1 MFVDGTQT
9 NATAVKNITTKM
21 GVAARLM
28 KRVSSRY
35 RGMNERGLLRLL
47 QAFVVSHAA
56 YAGAFHRWTCAE
68 RAKIDAA
75 IRKAYT
81 GALGLL
87 PGTKTTALLSL
98 GAHNTLSEISE
109 AQRASQL
116 SRLSST
122 AAGRRLL
129 DRVGLLF
136 PGERVGTGPYGEL
149 EEQVPLSDET
159 ARKIIVYP
167 LPKNTDPERDEGRRA
182 ARAVAL
188 ACQHQRDESAVYVDA
203 ARYPRRRDAFAA
215 VVVRATTGELLTAS
229 TVRART
235 AGQAEEV
242 AIALA
247 MGLPGTRTV
256 LSDSKSAIKNFSRG
270 TVWQGTERLVRSIE
284 ATRAARGA
292 AAGPTIALK
301 WFPAHMGRQL
311 APDIKNRNEE
321 ADAAARGLITCRTAA
336 VRPSETSGED
346 RKEDFEPLTDYGVIL
361 AAYREVRRAF
371 PPPHR
376 ELPRAEAVKFRQ
388 LQTECVLTPALA
400 RHVCPDMFVDAKCSV
415 CERELATL
423 RHIMWGA
430 CNSANS
436 GNGQCQDATYP
447 EEVRAW
453 IRSEDLKTQRRAIQ
467 RLEEALAKQRRKG
480 ADDPSNGRGGTRV
493 PVA

>member
-1 MFVDGTQT
+1 
-9 NATAVKNITTKM
+9 M
-21 GVAARLM
+21 GIAARLI

-98 GAHNTLSEISE
+98 GADNTLSEISE

-129 DRVGLLF
+129 DRAGLLP

-149 EEQVPLSDET
+149 EEQALLSDEA

-188 ACQHQRDESAVYVDA
+188 ARQHQQDEGAVYVDA
-203 ARYPRRRDAFAA
+203 ARYPRRRNAFVAT
-215 VVVRATTGELLTAS
+215 VVRATTGELLTAS

-256 LSDSKSAIKNFSRG
+256 LSDSKSAIKNFARG
-270 TVWQGTERLVRSIE
+270 TIWQGTERLMRSIE
-284 ATRAARGA
+284 ATWAARGA
-292 AAGPTIALK
+292 AAGPTVALK
-301 WFPAHMGRQL
+301 WFPDHMGRQL
-311 APDIKNRNEE
+311 APDIENRNEE
-321 ADAAARGLITCRTAA
+321 ADAAARDLITL
-336 VRPSETSGED
+336 EN
-346 RKEDFEPLTDYGVIL
+346 
-361 AAYREVRRAF
+361 
-371 PPPHR
+371 PH
-376 ELPRAEAVKFRQ
+376 VF
-388 LQTECVLTPALA
+388 T
-400 RHVCPDMFVDAKCSV
+400 
-415 CERELATL
+415 
-423 RHIMWGA
+423 
-430 CNSANS
+430 
-436 GNGQCQDATYP
+436 
-447 EEVRAW
+447 
-453 IRSEDLKTQRRAIQ
+453 
-467 RLEEALAKQRRKG
+467 
-480 ADDPSNGRGGTRV
+480 GGFL
-493 PVA
+493 